1 MSRRY
6 LVTANVSFF
15 VDLPYPENMA
25 DDQDL
30 QDLVCCDPQGEMTD
44 AEAVES
50 AVTTAIR
57 YCEVF
62 VYGEDVEPAQCR
74 VDDIDMRIEG
84 FED

>member
-15 VDLPYPENMA
+15 VDLPCPEEMVN
-25 DDQDL
+25 D

-44 AEAVES
+44 AEAVEN

-57 YCEVF
+57 NCEVF
-62 VYGEDVEPAQCR
+62 VYGEDTEPAQCR
-74 VDDIDMRIEG
+74 VDDIEMRIEG
-84 FED
+84 FEDDE

>member
-15 VDLPYPENMA
+15 VDLPYPEGMA
-25 DDQDL
+25 DD

-57 YCEVF
+57 NCEVF
-62 VYGEDVEPAQCR
+62 VYGEDAQPAQCR
-74 VDDIDMRIEG
+74 VDDIELHIEG
-84 FED
+84 FEDDE